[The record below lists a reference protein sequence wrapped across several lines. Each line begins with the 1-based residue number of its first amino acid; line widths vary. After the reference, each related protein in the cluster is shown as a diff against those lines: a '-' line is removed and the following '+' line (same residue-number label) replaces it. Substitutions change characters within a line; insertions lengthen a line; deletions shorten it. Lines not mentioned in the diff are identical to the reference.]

1 MTSKNNNSSDK
12 DLYENDFNPYQAPN
26 SIALNEGENRERI
39 GKMPSLKF
47 MGLFTIYFYLP
58 CYLLFTM
65 PVIGFLS
72 YFRKAEWTNSELL
85 LIFKFGA
92 VITLITAIIIT
103 FVFNILRN
111 RITLNLVYTAGIS
124 FLVIFLFF
132 VVMHLLGIFPF
143 NAKAILIITSAI
155 LSSVF
160 AVAMIQWR
168 HCGDNKST

>member
-1 MTSKNNNSSDK
+1 
-12 DLYENDFNPYQAPN
+12 
-26 SIALNEGENRERI
+26 
-39 GKMPSLKF
+39 
-47 MGLFTIYFYLP
+47 
-58 CYLLFTM
+58 M